1 MKLDPGE
8 RARALRDEAA
18 ALNARYGG
26 LDARGLIAAMVEGV
40 FPGRIAMVSSFGA
53 ESAVLLDLVAQ
64 VDPAVPV
71 IFLDTGKLFGETL
84 RYKEALGERLGLMDV
99 RSIRPDPREVAARDP
114 DGILWT
120 RDPDACCALRKAEPL
135 ARALAPFDAWFT
147 GRKRFQSSSRA
158 AIEAVETDG
167 VHIKVNPLAHW
178 SEADLHA
185 HLAARKLPKHPLIE
199 DGYLSIGCMPCTDRV
214 APGGDS
220 RDGRWA
226 GLEKTECG
234 IHSPLRNESGGSGI

>member
-1 MKLDPGE
+1 MNLDPAE
-8 RARALRDEAA
+8 HASALRDQAA
-18 ALNARYGG
+18 TLNARYGT
-26 LDARGLIAAMVEGV
+26 LDARALITVMVEQV

-64 VDPAVPV
+64 VRPDVPV

-84 RYKEALGERLGLMDV
+84 RYKDALGERLGLMDV
-99 RSIRPDPREVAARDP
+99 RQIRPDPREVAARDP

-120 RDPDACCALRKAEPL
+120 QNPDACCNLRKTEPL
-135 ARALAPFDAWFT
+135 ARALTPFDAWFT
-147 GRKRFQSSSRA
+147 GRKRFQSAARA
-158 AIEAVETDG
+158 LIEPVETDG
-167 VHIKVNPLAHW
+167 RHIKVNPLVLW

-185 HLAARKLPKHPLIE
+185 HIVARKLPKHPLIE

-234 IHSPLRNESGGSGI
+234 IHRPDVESSGSGI